1 MAGKQRKNPVKTPWQ
16 RSCLNPSEAFAA
28 ANQRRR
34 DARARRGTQNCFMKT
49 GYLIDMDGVIYREN
63 HLIPGV
69 TEFVDALT
77 ATGTPFLFVTNNSA
91 PTPEDLA
98 VRLKHLGI
106 GGLSAR
112 HFYTSALN
120 AADFLSETDPNCT
133 VFVIGEGG
141 LLAALHERKIANDAI
156 QPRYVVVG
164 EGTTTMDRLTKAHEC
179 IERGA
184 RLLATN
190 PDNWCPV
197 SNDKTRPGAGA
208 TAAFLEAST
217 GRRAYFLGKPN
228 GYMFHRA
235 RRKLADLALGEPEQV
250 VMIGDTME
258 TDIRGA
264 FEAGIQSYLV
274 LSGSTQFE
282 EVTDYVY
289 QPTRILRSVAELTE
303 EVQTGKPTDTR
314 SGPAAVHSRLR
325 STKSR
330 LRHQTD
336 IFAFHKPRPRPA
348 MTK

>member
-1 MAGKQRKNPVKTPWQ
+1 
-16 RSCLNPSEAFAA
+16 
-28 ANQRRR
+28 
-34 DARARRGTQNCFMKT
+34 MKT

-63 HLIPGV
+63 QLIPGAADFV
-69 TEFVDALT
+69 TT
-77 ATGTPFLFVTNNSA
+77 MNATGTPFLFLTNNSA

-98 VRLKHLGI
+98 VRLNHLGI
-106 GGLSAR
+106 HGLSAR

-120 AADFLSETDPNCT
+120 TADFLAETDPGCT

-156 QPRYVVVG
+156 RPHYVVVG
-164 EGTTTMDRLTKAHEC
+164 EGATTMEKLGKAHEC
-179 IERGA
+179 IEHGA

-197 SNDKTRPGAGA
+197 SREKTRPGAGA

-217 GRRAYFLGKPN
+217 GRRAYYFGKPN

-235 RRKLADLALGEPEQV
+235 RRKLAELALDEPEQV
-250 VMIGDTME
+250 VMIGDTLE

-264 FEAGIQSYLV
+264 VEAGMHSFLV
-274 LSGSTQFE
+274 LSGSTLLE
-282 EVTDYVY
+282 DVGDYVY
-289 QPTRILRSVAELTE
+289 QPTRILQSVADLTE
-303 EVQTGKPTDTR
+303 EVRTGKASDHLTSPVFADKTAH
-314 SGPAAVHSRLR
+314 GGRLGH
-325 STKSR
+325 
-330 LRHQTD
+330 RHQTD

>member
-1 MAGKQRKNPVKTPWQ
+1 MESRLGWRSQSATQLLRGSHELDVAPWAAEKSPRTPI
-16 RSCLNPSEAFAA
+16 LE
-28 ANQRRR
+28 
-34 DARARRGTQNCFMKT
+34 FMKT

-63 HLIPGV
+63 NLIKGAP
-69 TEFVDALT
+69 EFVSALL
-77 ATGTPFLFVTNNSA
+77 ATGTPFLFLTNNSA

-106 GGLSAR
+106 GGISAR

-120 AADFLSETDPNCT
+120 TADFLCETDPTCT
-133 VFVIGEGG
+133 VFVLGEGG
-141 LLAALHERKIANDAI
+141 LLTAFHQRGIANDSI
-156 QPRYVVVG
+156 RPSYVVVG
-164 EGTTTMDRLTKAHEC
+164 EGTPTMERLAKAHEC

-197 SNDKTRPGAGA
+197 GPEKTRPGAGA

-235 RRKLADLALGEPEQV
+235 CRRLKEQALGTPESI

-264 FEAGIQSYLV
+264 VEAGLSGYLV
-274 LSGSTQFE
+274 LTGSTQLE
-282 EVTDYVY
+282 SVGDYVY
-289 QPTRILRSVAELTE
+289 QPTRILQSVADLTAE
-303 EVQTGKPTDTR
+303 ILTGTPSDR
-314 SGPAAVHSRLR
+314 LDSPVFSRGEFPR
-325 STKSR
+325 DR
-330 LRHQTD
+330 GGNRHQTD
-336 IFAFHKPRPRPA
+336 VLSLYKPRPRPA

>member
-1 MAGKQRKNPVKTPWQ
+1 
-16 RSCLNPSEAFAA
+16 
-28 ANQRRR
+28 
-34 DARARRGTQNCFMKT
+34 MKT

-63 HLIPGV
+63 HLIPGAV
-69 TEFVDALT
+69 EFVQALNS
-77 ATGTPFLFVTNNSA
+77 TGTPFLFLTNNSA

-106 GGLSAR
+106 HGLSAR

-120 AADFLSETDPNCT
+120 TADFLSETDPDCT

-141 LLAALHERKIANDAI
+141 LLTALHERKIANDGI
-156 QPRYVVVG
+156 RPRYVVVG
-164 EGTTTMDRLTKAHEC
+164 EGMTTMEKLVKAHEC

-197 SNDKTRPGAGA
+197 SSEKTRPGAGS

-217 GRRAYFLGKPN
+217 GRHAYYLGKPN

-235 RRKLADLALGEPEQV
+235 RRKLAELSLCEPEQT

-264 FEAGIQSYLV
+264 MEAGMQSFLV
-274 LSGSTQFE
+274 LSGSTQL
-282 EVTDYVY
+282 EVLGDYVY
-289 QPTRILRSVAELTE
+289 QPTRVLQSVADLTE
-303 EVQTGKPTDTR
+303 EIKTGRASDRLNSPVYGTGNGA
-314 SGPAAVHSRLR
+314 GPKAGH
-325 STKSR
+325 
-330 LRHQTD
+330 RHQTD
-336 IFAFHKPRPRPA
+336 IFALHKPRPRPA

>member
-1 MAGKQRKNPVKTPWQ
+1 
-16 RSCLNPSEAFAA
+16 
-28 ANQRRR
+28 
-34 DARARRGTQNCFMKT
+34 MKT

-63 HLIPGV
+63 HLIPGAADFVHGLV
-69 TEFVDALT
+69 TS
-77 ATGTPFLFVTNNSA
+77 GTPFIFLTNNSA

-106 GGLSAR
+106 PGLSAR

-120 AADFLSETDPNCT
+120 TAEFLNETDPACT
-133 VFVIGEGG
+133 VFVLGEGG
-141 LLAALHERKIANDAI
+141 ILAALHERKIANDAMH
-156 QPRYVVVG
+156 PSYVVVG
-164 EGTTTMDRLTKAHEC
+164 EGATTMEKLTKAHEC

-197 SNDKTRPGAGA
+197 SSEKTRPGAGA

-217 GRRAYFLGKPN
+217 GRRAYYLGKPN

-235 RRKLADLALGEPEQV
+235 RRKLDEIALTAVENV

-264 FEAGIQSYLV
+264 FEAGMQSFLV
-274 LSGSTQFE
+274 LSGSTQLE
-282 EVTDYVY
+282 NVGDYVY
-289 QPTRILRSVAELTE
+289 QPTRILQTVADLTE
-303 EVQTGKPTDTR
+303 EITSGKPSDR
-314 SGPAAVHSRLR
+314 LNSPAFGQQTHANNRHG
-325 STKSR
+325 

-336 IFAFHKPRPRPA
+336 VFALHKPRPRPA

>member
-1 MAGKQRKNPVKTPWQ
+1 
-16 RSCLNPSEAFAA
+16 
-28 ANQRRR
+28 
-34 DARARRGTQNCFMKT
+34 MKT

-63 HLIPGV
+63 QLIPGAADFV
-69 TEFVDALT
+69 TT
-77 ATGTPFLFVTNNSA
+77 MNATGTPFLFLTNNSA

-98 VRLKHLGI
+98 VRLNHLGI
-106 GGLSAR
+106 HGLSAR

-120 AADFLSETDPNCT
+120 TADFLAETDPGCT

-156 QPRYVVVG
+156 RPHYVVVG
-164 EGTTTMDRLTKAHEC
+164 EGATTMEKLGKAHEC
-179 IERGA
+179 IEHGA

-197 SNDKTRPGAGA
+197 SREKTRPGAGA

-217 GRRAYFLGKPN
+217 GRRCYYLGKPN

-235 RRKLADLALGEPEQV
+235 RRKLAEHALWTPEEV

-264 FEAGIQSYLV
+264 IEAGLCGFLV
-274 LSGSTQFE
+274 LTGSTQIE
-282 EVTDYVY
+282 MIGDYVY
-289 QPTRILRSVAELTE
+289 QPTRVLQSVADLVE
-303 EVQTGKPTDTR
+303 QIK
-314 SGPAAVHSRLR
+314 SGHPSDRLNSPALADHTLPGVRFGR
-325 STKSR
+325 
-330 LRHQTD
+330 RHQTD
-336 IFAFHKPRPRPA
+336 IFALHKPRPRPA

>member
-1 MAGKQRKNPVKTPWQ
+1 
-16 RSCLNPSEAFAA
+16 
-28 ANQRRR
+28 
-34 DARARRGTQNCFMKT
+34 MKT

-63 HLIPGV
+63 HLIPGA
-69 TEFVDALT
+69 TEFVQALV
-77 ATGTPFLFVTNNSA
+77 AANAPFLFLTNNSA

-106 GGLSAR
+106 SGLSAR

-120 AADFLSETDPNCT
+120 TADFLTETAPACT

-141 LLAALHERKIANDAI
+141 LLTALHERKIANDAI
-156 QPRYVVVG
+156 RPRYVVVG
-164 EGTTTMDRLTKAHEC
+164 EGAPTTERLTKAHEC

-184 RLLATN
+184 GLLATN

-197 SNDKTRPGAGA
+197 SSEKTRPGAGA

-217 GRRAYFLGKPN
+217 GRRAYYLGKPN

-235 RRKLADLALGEPEQV
+235 RRKLAEVSLSKPEQV

-264 FEAGIQSYLV
+264 VEAGMQAYLV

-282 EVTDYVY
+282 DVGDYVY
-289 QPTRILRSVAELTE
+289 QPTRVLQSVADLVE
-303 EVQTGKPTDTR
+303 EIR
-314 SGPAAVHSRLR
+314 SGKSADPFSQGQPPASHHSQL
-325 STKSR
+325 KSG